1 MSGRNRNGEGTVSGP
16 RKDGRY
22 VGAFYAPT
30 NAGTTKR
37 VYVYGRS
44 YDEAREKLIAEQ
56 AKVMAGIPVPDKS
69 WKLGPYLDYWLENV
83 VKPTRRPATIAL
95 YEMQIRLYLK
105 PGLGKHPL
113 RRLSVPIVQKFLNDK
128 IKELK
133 PGQSVRNVHVM
144 RQILSAALS
153 RAMREELVS
162 RNVARLVELPA
173 WEAAEVIPWSAA
185 EALAFLDAAADD
197 PLHPAFVLLLL
208 YGLRRGEVLG
218 LAWVDIDDD
227 TIRVRQQVQ
236 RVAGQLRLG
245 LVKTTAGKR
254 DLPVLSLAAKA
265 LGVRRAVQVTD
276 RERLGA
282 AWSDTGL
289 VFTSR
294 SGLPIEPRN
303 VDRTF
308 ARICKDN
315 GLRRIRLHDLRHT
328 TATLLKALGVPPKDA
343 QVILGHAH
351 ITTTNQIYTHVDEPA
366 KREALSKLNRLLGG
380 DDK

>member
-1 MSGRNRNGEGTVSGP
+1 M
-16 RKDGRY
+16 
-22 VGAFYAPT
+22 
-30 NAGTTKR
+30 
-37 VYVYGRS
+37 
-44 YDEAREKLIAEQ
+44 
-56 AKVMAGIPVPDKS
+56 
-69 WKLGPYLDYWLENV
+69 
-83 VKPTRRPATIAL
+83 PATIAL

-113 RRLSVPIVQKFLNDK
+113 RRLSVPIVQKFLNDR

-153 RAMREELVS
+153 RAMREELVA
-162 RNVARLVELPA
+162 RNVARLVELPP

-185 EALAFLDAAADD
+185 EALAFLDAAAGD
-197 PLHPAFVLLLL
+197 PLHPAFALLLL

-218 LAWVDIDDD
+218 LAWADIDDD

-236 RVAGQLRLG
+236 RVAGQLRVG

-254 DLPVLSLAAKA
+254 DLPVLSLTQNALAA
-265 LGVRRAVQVTD
+265 RHAVQALD

-308 ARICKDN
+308 ARVCTDN

-328 TATLLKALGVPPKDA
+328 TATLLRRSASRRRTL
-343 QVILGHAH
+343 
-351 ITTTNQIYTHVDEPA
+351 
-366 KREALSKLNRLLGG
+366 R
-380 DDK
+380 

>member
-1 MSGRNRNGEGTVSGP
+1 MSGKNRNGEGTISGP

-30 NAGTTKR
+30 NIGTTKR
-37 VYVYGRS
+37 VYVYGRT

-69 WKLGPYLDYWLENV
+69 WKLGAYLDYWLENV
-83 VKPTRRPATIAL
+83 VKPTRRPATVAL

-113 RRLSVPIVQKFLNDK
+113 RRLSVPMVQKFLNER

-153 RAMREELVS
+153 RAMREELVA
-162 RNVARLVELPA
+162 RNVARLVELPS
-173 WEAAEVIPWSAA
+173 WEAAEVVPWSAA
-185 EALAFLDAAADD
+185 EALAFLKAATGD

-218 LAWVDIDDD
+218 LCWPDIDADM
-227 TIRVRQQVQ
+227 IKVRQQVQ
-236 RVAGQLRLG
+236 RVGGQLRLG

-254 DLPVLSLAAKA
+254 DLPVLSLAQKA
-265 LGVRRAVQVTD
+265 LDGRRAVQALD

-282 AWSDTGL
+282 AWSDIGL

-294 SGLPIEPRN
+294 RGLPIEPRN

-366 KREALSKLNRLLGG
+366 KREALTKLNTLLGG
-380 DDK
+380 G